1 MLVLSRHA
9 RETIVLRNGEDEV
22 LVHVV
27 AIDRG
32 RVVIGVE
39 ASREW
44 TINRREIQDKEDE
57 ARQ

>member
-22 LVHVV
+22 LVHVA